1 MFNKNGSNNGN
12 GSANGVHKD
21 TAVVARPGNGHK
33 PDAAPVS
40 STGQAIPAEHEL
52 L

>member
-21 TAVVARPGNGHK
+21 TA
-33 PDAAPVS
+33 PVS
-40 STGQAIPAEHEL
+40 STGQAIAAPERQRAQARRRNRQ
-52 L
+52 